1 METERFNF
9 LVTGGAGFIGS
20 NMVDFLIDLGHD
32 VTIVDNL
39 STGKFSNVN
48 DGAIFLN
55 LDLSCSEDIQS
66 VPFGNFDYV
75 IHMAA
80 TPNVQ
85 QSIDDPELSHNNNFK
100 PTLNILK
107 ACAGTNVKKIIFSS
121 TSAIYGN
128 PEKFPTSEDSFP
140 NPMSPYSLDK
150 FSSENYLKLY
160 SDLYGT
166 RSVCLRYFNV
176 FGERMTNEGA
186 YKSVISVFREQK
198 NQNAPLTIT
207 NDGNQ
212 RRDFIYVKDVV
223 MANYLSCISD
233 TGNFSLFNVGSGENV
248 SVNEIA
254 SYFSHPTSYV
264 GKRIEPFET
273 LCDNAKIK
281 KSLGWSPTLSVKDWL
296 NGI

>member
-1 METERFNF
+1 MEKFNF
-9 LVTGGAGFIGS
+9 LVIGGAGFIGS

-48 DGAIFLN
+48 DKAIFLN
-55 LDLSCSEDIQS
+55 LDASRSKNIRS
-66 VPFGNFDYV
+66 IPFEKFDYV

-80 TPNVQ
+80 IPNVQ
-85 QSIDDPELSHNNNFK
+85 QSIDQPDVSHRNNFK
-100 PTLNILK
+100 TTLKILK
-107 ACAGTNVKKIIFSS
+107 GCVGTGIKKIIFSS

-128 PEKFPTSEDSFP
+128 PEKFPTSEDSLTS
-140 NPMSPYSLDK
+140 PMSPYSLDK

-160 SDLYGT
+160 SDLYGIK
-166 RSVCLRYFNV
+166 SVCLRYFNV

-198 NQNAPLTIT
+198 NQNVPLTIT

-254 SYFSHPTSYV
+254 SYFSHPTSYA

-273 LCDNAKIK
+273 LCDNTKIK

-296 NGI
+296 NRI

>member
-1 METERFNF
+1 
-9 LVTGGAGFIGS
+9 
-20 NMVDFLIDLGHD
+20 MVDFLIDLGHD

-48 DGAIFLN
+48 DKAIFLN
-55 LDLSCSEDIQS
+55 LDASRSKSIRS
-66 VPFGNFDYV
+66 IPFENFDYV

-80 TPNVQ
+80 IPNVQ
-85 QSIDDPELSHNNNFK
+85 QSIDQPDVSHRNNFK
-100 PTLNILK
+100 TTLKILRG
-107 ACAGTNVKKIIFSS
+107 CMGTGVKKIIFSS

-128 PEKFPTSEDSFP
+128 PEKFPTSEDSLP

-166 RSVCLRYFNV
+166 KSVCLRYFNV

-198 NQNAPLTIT
+198 NQNVPLTIT

-254 SYFSHPTSYV
+254 SYFSHPTSYI

-273 LCDNAKIK
+273 LCDNNKIK